1 MRYSPTSLAALT
13 IGAAICATAAAG
25 DPEKLT
31 RACPRL
37 APING
42 APAGTIVIDNET
54 VLQLA
59 KKGRF
64 AAIAI
69 RQPTLPNKN
78 QPVPSVESSLK
89 KRWRAEYRRSAA
101 AISNIEQQVAK
112 ANGELAALE
121 SRYFSLRK
129 AIQRIRLQPRLDAKK
144 EQIVH
149 LTKDL
154 RQARATFSRVI
165 RQARLDGA
173 QPGWFRGLHR
183 P

>member
-1 MRYSPTSLAALT
+1 MRYSPSSLAALT
-13 IGAAICATAAAG
+13 VGAAICATAAAG

-42 APAGTIVIDNET
+42 APAGMTVIDNDT

-64 AAIAI
+64 AAIAV
-69 RQPTLPNKN
+69 RQPALPDKKP
-78 QPVPSVESSLK
+78 QAPSNESSRK
-89 KRWRAEYRRSAA
+89 KRWRAEYRRSAE
-101 AISNIEQQVAK
+101 AIHKTEQQLTK
-112 ANGELAALE
+112 ARGEFEALE

-154 RQARATFSRVI
+154 RHARNTFSRVI